1 MKIESHL
8 AKFRRLDA
16 TLRKLDPG
24 TDQELWIWTAMNAG
38 VHLLNAALH
47 DCNATHE
54 TDAFHSQVEGLYAV
68 PDRASGG
75 MRDALQAPGDVM
87 HVGQP
92 PIAAPL
98 PAAIERASVAL
109 RTIEDLRERYVRG
122 SERAAPDVQRQ
133 WALAYA
139 TCVRELRAAL
149 DASGA
154 GA

>member
-16 TLRKLDPG
+16 ALRKLDPG
-24 TDQELWIWTAMNAG
+24 NDQELWIWTAMNAG

-47 DCNATHE
+47 DCGA
-54 TDAFHSQVEGLYAV
+54 TDARDSFHSQVEGLYAV
-68 PDRASGG
+68 PDRVSG
-75 MRDALQAPGDVM
+75 ALHDIMHAPGDVM

-98 PAAIERASVAL
+98 SAAIERAGDAL
-109 RTIEDLRERYVRG
+109 QSIENLRETHVRG
-122 SERAAPDVQRQ
+122 SERAPPDVQRQ
-133 WALAYA
+133 WMAAYA

-149 DASGA
+149 ASSGA
-154 GA
+154 RP